1 MGKTLA
7 ARAILPVVLSVSAFV
22 AACCILLYTS
32 MKRDRIE
39 ENILHAHDIASV
51 VVKSTHFAMLRE
63 DRETLRN
70 IVASVAEERIVD
82 HVRIFNKQGVV
93 VFSGNVA
100 EVGQEVDKDA
110 EGCSLCHVAT
120 GPARQSVGP
129 MEQARRF
136 VTEDGEPVL
145 AITAPLYNQASCA
158 TAACHHHPGDQSVLG
173 TLDIGLSEESLQRN
187 LAVMRRRLIGFSTFV
202 LILSVGGVAAL
213 LRLNVLGPLGR
224 LVRHVRAI
232 ETGATPVPRAPAE
245 EELAAVAEAVDRLRR
260 RAEEAERRSAGG
272 APKGDPRGEA

>member
-7 ARAILPVVLSVSAFV
+7 GRAILPVVLAVSAFV
-22 AACCILLYTS
+22 AACCILLYTG

-39 ENILHAHDIASV
+39 ENILHANDIASV
-51 VVKSTHFAMLRE
+51 VVKSTNFAMLRE

-93 VFSGNVA
+93 VFSGEVA
-100 EVGQEVDKDA
+100 EVGREVDKDA

-120 GPARQSVGP
+120 GPVRQSVGP

-136 VTEDGEPVL
+136 VKEDGEPVL
-145 AITAPLYNQASCA
+145 AVTAPVYNEATCA
-158 TAACHHHPGDQSVLG
+158 TAACHHHPADQSVLG
-173 TLDIGLSEESLQRN
+173 TLDIGLSEEPLQRT
-187 LAVMRRRLIGFSTFV
+187 LAVMRRRLFGFSAFV
-202 LILSVGGVAAL
+202 LFLSVGGVAAL

-224 LVRHVRAI
+224 LAHYVRAI
-232 ETGATPVPRAPAE
+232 EAGASPAPPAPKE
-245 EELAAVAEAVDRLRR
+245 EELAAVAEAVERLRR
-260 RAEEAERRSAGG
+260 RAEAAERRSSA
-272 APKGDPRGEA
+272 